1 MALEYTEGLIIKALS
16 GFYYVDTP
24 LGLITCHARGVFRN
38 RGQEVYV
45 GDTARVELTGG
56 DTGYVVEVGERKN
69 FLLRP
74 PLANL
79 DQLVMV
85 ISTCEPA
92 PNLLIIDRLIA
103 IAERK
108 RIEPFLVFTKMDK
121 ADSGKLACIYRSAG
135 FAAAEVSNTT
145 GEGMEAVRAQLVGKL
160 STFCG
165 NSGVG
170 KSSLLNRLDEHLAIP
185 TAEISHK
192 LGRGK
197 HTTRHVELFPLAG
210 GGWVADTPGFSSLD
224 LERCE
229 PILKEGLA
237 DCFREFTQYENK
249 CKYTGCSHTQEKGCA
264 ILEALA
270 KGEIEPTRHA
280 SYLAMYAEVKNLKEW
295 ELK

>member
-1 MALEYTEGLIIKALS
+1 MEYAEGLIIKALS

-24 LGLITCHARGVFRN
+24 RGLIECRARGLFRK
-38 RGQEVYV
+38 RGQELFV
-45 GDTARVELTGG
+45 GDTARVELTGEA
-56 DTGYVVEVGERKN
+56 TGYVVEVGARKN
-69 FLLRP
+69 FLQRP

-92 PNLLIIDRLIA
+92 PNLLVIDRLLA

-108 RIEPFLVFTKMDK
+108 NIEPFLVFTKMDIQD
-121 ADSGKLACIYRSAG
+121 AHELARIYSSAG
-135 FAAAEVSNTT
+135 FAVAEVSNTT
-145 GEGMEAVRAQLVGKL
+145 GEGSEAVRARLIGKV
-160 STFCG
+160 SAFSG

-170 KSSLLNRLDEHLAIP
+170 KSSLMNQLDERLAIP
-185 TAEISHK
+185 TADISKK

-197 HTTRHVELFPLAG
+197 HTTRHVELFRLPE

-229 PILKEGLA
+229 PILKEELA
-237 DCFREFTQYENK
+237 DCFREFSQFAGD
-249 CKYTGCSHTQEKGCA
+249 CRFTGCSHTRERDCA
-264 ILEALA
+264 VLEALSR
-270 KGEIEPTRHA
+270 GEIEPTRHQ
-280 SYLAMYAEVKNLKEW
+280 SYLAMYEEVKNLKEW